1 MGGALLGAAQLN
13 AFELTT
19 SRGLVLSCLLP
30 GVASMF
36 NHDCDPSVHV
46 ACDTTHEV
54 AFVAARDMQAGDE
67 LCISYVD
74 TELPF
79 EERRRA
85 LQQQYGFDI
94 G

>member
-1 MGGALLGAAQLN
+1 M
-13 AFELTT
+13 
-19 SRGLVLSCLLP
+19 LSCLLP

-46 ACDTTHEV
+46 ACDTNHEV

-74 TELPF
+74 TSLPF

-85 LQQQYGFDI
+85 LQNQYGFDI